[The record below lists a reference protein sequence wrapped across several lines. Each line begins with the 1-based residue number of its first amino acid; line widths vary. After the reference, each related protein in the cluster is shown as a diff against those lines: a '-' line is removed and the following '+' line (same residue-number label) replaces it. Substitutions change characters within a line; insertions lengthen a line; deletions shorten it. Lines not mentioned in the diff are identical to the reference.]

1 MTRPGRRTGPDG
13 RPTFAHDARWSF
25 GIVVARAG
33 ASLVFVLA
41 ASRSLG
47 SSGFGTLA
55 ALSALTSMAL
65 VLTSSGVAWAG
76 TMFASRSTDG
86 AGTVLAAGLRAAAW
100 SVAVVGPAYVVV
112 VRTVLPDA
120 PLAAAAA
127 LFAADVV
134 VVALAELT
142 ASVSIGLHE
151 YRRATAVWGAL
162 AGGRAVAGLV
172 VAVSSL
178 RTLTA
183 VTVVALLAG
192 VAVTP
197 ILVALC
203 RPLLRRPGPPA
214 DASGMARAGA
224 VFAAG
229 SLVGRANND
238 FDKVYLAAR
247 LGAAESV
254 GVYAAGYRIVEYAML
269 PLTALT
275 TAAAPRL
282 FRAGSRGV
290 AGARRVTGRLSVAYV
305 GTGLAL
311 AVGLLAGRGAIE
323 LVFGPTYEGLST
335 VIALLALLPL
345 LRSVA
350 NVLAEPLTGGGRHRV
365 RVLVLG
371 VGLVVNVVVNVSLL
385 EPLGWRAAV
394 WGTYA
399 SEVTQLL
406 ILLTIAVAARRPA
419 GATRRRFS
427 SVGDARQ

>member
-1 MTRPGRRTGPDG
+1 MTRPGPPTGRDG
-13 RPTFAHDARWSF
+13 RPTFAHDARWSL

-65 VLTSSGVAWAG
+65 VLTSSGVAWAA
-76 TMFASRSTDG
+76 TMFASRSSDG
-86 AGTVLAAGLRAAAW
+86 AGAVLAAGLRAAAW
-100 SVAVVGPAYVVV
+100 SVAVVGPAYLVV

-127 LFAADVV
+127 LFTADVLV
-134 VVALAELT
+134 VGVAELA

-151 YRRATAVWGAL
+151 YRRATAVWGTL
-162 AGGRAVAGLV
+162 AGGRAVAGIV
-172 VAVSSL
+172 VALSSP
-178 RTLTA
+178 RSLTA
-183 VTVVALLAG
+183 VTVVAVLAA
-192 VAVTP
+192 VAVVP
-197 ILVALC
+197 ILIALA
-203 RPLLRRPGPPA
+203 RPLLGRPGPPA
-214 DASGMARAGA
+214 GASGMVRAGA

-238 FDKVYLAAR
+238 FDKVYLSAR

-254 GVYAAGYRIVEYAML
+254 GTYAAGYRIVEYAML

-282 FRAGSRGV
+282 FRAGTGGV
-290 AGARRVTGRLSVAYV
+290 ARARRVTGRLSMAYV
-305 GTGLAL
+305 GTGAAL
-311 AVGLLAGRGAIE
+311 AVALLAGRGVIE
-323 LVFGPTYEGLST
+323 AVFGPTYEGLSS
-335 VIALLALLPL
+335 VVAMLALLPL
-345 LRSVA
+345 LRAVA

-365 RVLVLG
+365 RVLILG
-371 VGLVVNVVVNVSLL
+371 LGLAVNVVVNVSLL
-385 EPLGWRAAV
+385 DSLGWRAAV

-399 SEVTQLL
+399 SEATQLVVL
-406 ILLTIAVAARRPA
+406 AMIALAARRPKS
-419 GATRRRFS
+419 ATRRRLS